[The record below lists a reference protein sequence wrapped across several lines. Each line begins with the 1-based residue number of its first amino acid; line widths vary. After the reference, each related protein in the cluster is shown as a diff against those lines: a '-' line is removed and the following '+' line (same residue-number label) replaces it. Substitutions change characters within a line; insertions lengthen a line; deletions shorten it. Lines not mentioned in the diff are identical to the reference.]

1 MMLHGKMIRHSATGL
16 NKDRLIRFVAKPG
29 VFLLGLTPLG
39 WLAWQ
44 WAYAGLGANPIEAT
58 IRFLGDWGLRFLLLS
73 LTVTPL
79 RELFGWVV
87 LVRFRRMMGLFA
99 FFYGALHLSSYIGLD
114 QFFDWAAIWADIR
127 KRIYITFGM
136 TAFVLL
142 APLAATST
150 KGMIKRLGG
159 PRWKRLHMLTY
170 PASMLAVTHY
180 YLLVKAD
187 VREPLLYA
195 GILAL
200 LLGYRV
206 MQRLRKRMQRRTA

>member
-1 MMLHGKMIRHSATGL
+1 MHKSTLQRFPVGL

-29 VFLLGLTPLG
+29 VFLLSLTPLG

-44 WAYAGLGANPIEAT
+44 WTHAGLGANPIEAT
-58 IRFLGDWGLRFLLLS
+58 IRFFGDWGLRFLLLS

-127 KRIYITFGM
+127 KRLYITFGM

-142 APLAATST
+142 VPLAATST

-170 PASMLAVTHY
+170 PASILVVTHY

-206 MQRLRKRMQRRTA
+206 IKRLWKPPKGRTA